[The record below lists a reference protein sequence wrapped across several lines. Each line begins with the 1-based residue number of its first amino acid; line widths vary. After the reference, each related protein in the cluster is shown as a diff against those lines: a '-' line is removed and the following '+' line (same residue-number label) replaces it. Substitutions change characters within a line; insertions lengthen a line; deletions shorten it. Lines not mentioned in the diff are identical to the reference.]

1 MNGQTIEKM
10 LKNGLGG
17 ERYIMHDLKKKFFEE
32 NFQTENELIVLD
44 RKMESVAGNIET
56 KDLHYDPLA
65 VEEDV
70 YPLRPIK
77 VAWKVVD
84 GVMTYQHPGMIGR
97 VELLGEGTPADPC
110 RFSWSV
116 AWTTGS
122 GQPIFSGEEKNLE
135 SACKQV
141 EYHFDP
147 AVISAQVQSLIV
159 KASEQTI
166 DFMQPD
172 MINCRHKQEDHCEC
186 ICHQHK
192 GIVIHD
198 RACCNPCMGCGF
210 REVMR

>member
-1 MNGQTIEKM
+1 MN
-10 LKNGLGG
+10 
-17 ERYIMHDLKKKFFEE
+17 DLKKKFFEE
-32 NFQTENELIVLD
+32 NFQTENELIVVD
-44 RKMESVAGNIET
+44 NRMESVAGHT
-56 KDLHYDPLA
+56 G
-65 VEEDV
+65 
-70 YPLRPIK
+70 
-77 VAWKVVD
+77 WKVVD

-122 GQPIFSGEEKNLE
+122 GQPIFSGEEKNLQ

-159 KASEQTI
+159 KTSEQTI
-166 DFMQPD
+166 DFMQPE
-172 MINCRHKQEDHCEC
+172 MITCRHLQEDHCEC
-186 ICHQHK
+186 ICHQPYK
-192 GIVIHD
+192 GIILHD

>member
-1 MNGQTIEKM
+1 MN
-10 LKNGLGG
+10 
-17 ERYIMHDLKKKFFEE
+17 DLKKKFFEE
-32 NFQTENELIVLD
+32 NFQTENELIVVD
-44 RKMESVAGNIET
+44 RKMESVAGNIE
-56 KDLHYDPLA
+56 
-65 VEEDV
+65 
-70 YPLRPIK
+70 
-77 VAWKVVD
+77 WKVVD

-97 VELLGEGTPADPC
+97 VELLGKGTPADPC

-122 GQPIFSGEEKNLE
+122 GQPIFSGEEKNLQ

-172 MINCRHKQEDHCEC
+172 MITCRHKQEDHCEC
-186 ICHQHK
+186 ICHQLYNG
-192 GIVIHD
+192 GIIMHD
-198 RACCNPCMGCGF
+198 RACCNHCMGCGF
-210 REVMR
+210 REVIR

>member
-1 MNGQTIEKM
+1 MTKTE
-10 LKNGLGG
+10 
-17 ERYIMHDLKKKFFEE
+17 KKFFEE
-32 NFQTENELIVLD
+32 NFQAEIELVLLD
-44 RKMESVAGNIET
+44 RKVESVAGYTEI

-77 VAWKVVD
+77 VTWKVVD

-122 GQPIFSGEEKNLE
+122 GQPIFSGEEKNLQ

-147 AVISAQVQSLIV
+147 AV
-159 KASEQTI
+159 
-166 DFMQPD
+166 
-172 MINCRHKQEDHCEC
+172 N
-186 ICHQHK
+186 
-192 GIVIHD
+192 
-198 RACCNPCMGCGF
+198 
-210 REVMR
+210 

>member
-110 RFSWSV
+110 RLECSLDNRKRPTHLFWRRKE
-116 AWTTGS
+116 S
-122 GQPIFSGEEKNLE
+122 G
-135 SACKQV
+135 
-141 EYHFDP
+141 
-147 AVISAQVQSLIV
+147 ISL
-159 KASEQTI
+159 
-166 DFMQPD
+166 
-172 MINCRHKQEDHCEC
+172 
-186 ICHQHK
+186 
-192 GIVIHD
+192 
-198 RACCNPCMGCGF
+198 
-210 REVMR
+210 

>member
-1 MNGQTIEKM
+1 MN
-10 LKNGLGG
+10 
-17 ERYIMHDLKKKFFEE
+17 DLKKKFFEE

-44 RKMESVAGNIET
+44 RKMESVTGHTE
-56 KDLHYDPLA
+56 
-65 VEEDV
+65 
-70 YPLRPIK
+70 
-77 VAWKVVD
+77 WKVVD

-97 VELLGEGTPADPC
+97 VELLGEGIPADPC

-122 GQPIFSGEEKNLE
+122 GQPIFSGEEKNLQ
-135 SACKQV
+135 SACKLV

-172 MINCRHKQEDHCEC
+172 MITCRHKQEDHCEC
-186 ICHQHK
+186 ICHQPYK
-192 GIVIHD
+192 GIILHD

-210 REVMR
+210 REVMRCQIQLR